1 MKVAILIMTAL
12 LVMPV
17 AAFSGKHPYTVRHL
31 GQPSDSSLMLAAAKG
46 ERSVNVSPGAA
57 AGKVQK
63 RYGGKI
69 LSVKL
74 GKNKVAYRVKIL
86 TEAGVVKIVTVDAA
100 SGRIVH

>member
-1 MKVAILIMTAL
+1 MKVLIWIITVLLAL
-12 LVMPV
+12 PV
-17 AAFSGKHPYTVRHL
+17 AAYSSKHPLRIPDTEAII
-31 GQPSDSSLMLAAAKG
+31 SLAAAEA
-46 ERSVNVSPGAA
+46 ERSVKVSAGAA

-74 GKNKVAYRVKIL
+74 GKNSVAYRVKIL

-100 SGRIVH
+100 SGRIVQ